1 MMVTVELLPFAGE
14 CSMLHDFHNYLS
26 STAPYLLDLPMPV
39 FTGLCVSLDSGAIHN
54 WKALVHHL
62 HDYMMT
68 DICASSA
75 LLSRG

>member
-1 MMVTVELLPFAGE
+1 
-14 CSMLHDFHNYLS
+14 
-26 STAPYLLDLPMPV
+26 MPV

-75 LLSRG
+75 LLSRELCRYYFDQLVVHGATFKTTYVIVEAMCTQVC